1 MASWGGMGAGWRE
14 VMSELCLLGLVWF
27 CFVFGRRSFCVAQG
41 EVDLSVLLPHCPK
54 CWGDYKCTAP
64 WLEMNFPLRQ
74 NPGNLIIPLKLSEDT
89 TSTWENQRFNR

>member
-64 WLEMNFPLRQ
+64 WLEMNFLESLGTYRWLLFLQ
-74 NPGNLIIPLKLSEDT
+74 EKIKYDKIK
-89 TSTWENQRFNR
+89 W